1 MAEPEFQIYQCS
13 NEQCRFRCPNNLT
26 ERIME
31 RCPLCGE
38 KLIPQ
43 GSAFINSKKPSANP
57 VVTGQPAVIFEV
69 LLDNLRSTLNVG
81 SIFRTADGAGVNH
94 IFCCGT
100 TPTPEHAK
108 IAKTS
113 LGAESFTPWSYHPN
127 ALDQV
132 KLKRESGY
140 RVISM
145 EATDSSKS
153 IFTTLTTSAQSPTL
167 LIMGNE
173 VSGID
178 PEILQYSDQV
188 LFIPMQGKKSSLNV
202 AVAFGIAV
210 YTLLNNSHMETNV
223 IG

>member
-1 MAEPEFQIYQCS
+1 MVEPEFQIYQCS
-13 NEQCRFRCPNNLT
+13 NNQCRFRCPNNLT

-31 RCPLCGE
+31 RCPLCGHE
-38 KLIPQ
+38 LIPQ
-43 GSAFINSKKPSANP
+43 GSPFINSKRSSANSGY
-57 VVTGQPAVIFEV
+57 TGQTVVIFDV

-94 IFCCGT
+94 IYCCGT
-100 TPTPEHAK
+100 TPTPEHSK

-113 LGAESFTPWSYHPN
+113 LGAEGFTPWSYHSN

-140 RVISM
+140 HVLSM
-145 EATDSSKS
+145 EATGSSKS
-153 IFTTLTTSAQSPTL
+153 LFRTLNPATQSPTL
-167 LIMGNE
+167 LVVGNE

-202 AVAFGIAV
+202 AVAFGIAI
-210 YTLLNNSHMETNV
+210 YTLMNNSHS
-223 IG
+223 

>member
-26 ERIME
+26 ERLME
-31 RCPLCGE
+31 HCPLCGA

-43 GSAFINSKKPSANP
+43 GRLFINSKRSSANP
-57 VVTGQPAVIFEV
+57 VVPGQPAVIIDV

-94 IFCCGT
+94 IYCCGT
-100 TPTPEHAK
+100 TPTPQHAK

-113 LGAESFTPWSYHPN
+113 LGAEGFTPWSYHPN

-132 KLKRESGY
+132 KFKRDSGY
-140 RVISM
+140 QIISM
-145 EATDSSKS
+145 EAADSSKS
-153 IFTTLTTSAQSPTL
+153 LFTTAPASKRSPTL
-167 LIMGNE
+167 LVLGNE

-178 PEILQYSDQV
+178 PEIIQFSDQV
-188 LFIPMQGKKSSLNV
+188 LYIPMQGKKSSLNV

-210 YTLLNNSHMETNV
+210 YTLLNNSHM
-223 IG
+223 